1 MAQKGYKRRTR
12 RSSRKTRRNRRTR
25 RRGFCLGRKK
35 YHGGVC
41 PCSARSANI
50 QTIKGGMRKGMKG
63 GNYATD
69 ITTASFQGFP
79 YKNEKSTVVAFPGTP
94 GVMDLKDYKQMM
106 EDEDREGY
114 DPTA

>member
-1 MAQKGYKRRTR
+1 MAIKGKRKITRRRSQRKTRKIRRTR
-12 RSSRKTRRNRRTR
+12 RK
-25 RRGFCLGRKK
+25 GFCFGRRK

-41 PCSARSANI
+41 PCALRNV
-50 QTIKGGMRKGMKG
+50 MRG

-69 ITTASFQGFP
+69 ITTAEFQGFP
-79 YKNEKSTVVAFPGTP
+79 YKSEKSTVVAFPGTP
-94 GVMDLKDYKQMM
+94 GVMDLKDYKKLM